1 MGCFT
6 HFCSLFDNLR
16 YIWRVFTVFMLL
28 STCLESF
35 LFFWLWIMQSS
46 LYGFGAVRILK
57 EWFSSLNGQSVWL
70 KKWVNQ
76 SQIFWTNPTHLPERS
91 GVLGLLRSGSV
102 LSKAPIK
109 PRVFGSLQ
117 NKSAAVS
124 LPALLPNYRS
134 DFIFVLF
141 NSAAIFF
148 CTACICLDW
157 TECMCEKQ
165 SALTVLRFARRVF
178 GFVRSCAAV
187 FSQSISLP
195 AATTRSHCLCSESR
209 NYSLLFSSWQ
219 FW

>member
-1 MGCFT
+1 MVLVQWGGIRFQK
-6 HFCSLFDNLR
+6 SDS
-16 YIWRVFTVFMLL
+16 VSMD
-28 STCLESF
+28 S
-35 LFFWLWIMQSS
+35 Q
-46 LYGFGAVRILK
+46 FG
-57 EWFSSLNGQSVWL
+57 S
-70 KKWVNQ
+70 KKWVKQ
-76 SQIFWTNPTHLPERS
+76 SQMWTNPTHLPRRS
-91 GVLGLLRSGSV
+91 GVVGLLRSGSV

-124 LPALLPNYRS
+124 LPALLPNYIS

-148 CTACICLDW
+148 CRACICLAR

-195 AATTRSHCLCSESR
+195 AAATRSHCLCSESR
-209 NYSLLFSSWQ
+209 NYSLSFSSWQ
-219 FW
+219 IWQLSPTST

>member
-1 MGCFT
+1 MSWKF
-6 HFCSLFDNLR
+6 SLFLTLNHAIIIIVLVQRGRIRFQKSDS
-16 YIWRVFTVFMLL
+16 VSMAQKMSKTV
-28 STCLESF
+28 SD
-35 LFFWLWIMQSS
+35 
-46 LYGFGAVRILK
+46 V
-57 EWFSSLNGQSVWL
+57 
-70 KKWVNQ
+70 
-76 SQIFWTNPTHLPERS
+76 WTNPTHLPKRS
-91 GVLGLLRSGSV
+91 RVVGLLRSGSV

-124 LPALLPNYRS
+124 LPALLPNYIS

-148 CTACICLDW
+148 CRACICLAR

-209 NYSLLFSSWQ
+209 NYSLSFSSWQ

>member
-1 MGCFT
+1 M
-6 HFCSLFDNLR
+6 SK
-16 YIWRVFTVFMLL
+16 TV
-28 STCLESF
+28 SD
-35 LFFWLWIMQSS
+35 
-46 LYGFGAVRILK
+46 V
-57 EWFSSLNGQSVWL
+57 
-70 KKWVNQ
+70 
-76 SQIFWTNPTHLPERS
+76 WTNPTHLPKRS
-91 GVLGLLRSGSV
+91 GVVGLLRSGSV

-124 LPALLPNYRS
+124 LPALLPNYIS

-141 NSAAIFF
+141 NSAAIFS
-148 CTACICLDW
+148 CRACICLAR

-195 AATTRSHCLCSESR
+195 AAATRSHCLCSESR

-219 FW
+219 IWQLSPTST